1 MNNFYKKSVL
11 DNGLRVVTST
21 VSGTR
26 SASVSVLVGVGS
38 RYEEDKEA
46 GISHLIEH
54 MLFRGT
60 KKRPTSSDISMAIEG
75 VGGMLNGGTDKELT
89 IYWCKVPAEH
99 TALAGDVLLDMLTNS
114 KLENEDLEKERH
126 IIVEEINMINDSPS
140 GRVSLLIETPSMAGP
155 SFGT

>member
-11 DNGLRVVTST
+11 DNGLRVVTSALD
-21 VSGTR
+21 GTR

-75 VGGMLNGGTDKELT
+75 VGAYSTVAPTKNLPSTGVRCLPS
-89 IYWCKVPAEH
+89 I
-99 TALAGDVLLDMLTNS
+99 LLW
-114 KLENEDLEKERH
+114 
-126 IIVEEINMINDSPS
+126 
-140 GRVSLLIETPSMAGP
+140 RVMFFLIC
-155 SFGT
+155 

>member
-99 TALAGDVLLDMLTNS
+99 TALAGDVLLDMLT
-114 KLENEDLEKERH
+114 KFK
-126 IIVEEINMINDSPS
+126 
-140 GRVSLLIETPSMAGP
+140 T
-155 SFGT
+155 